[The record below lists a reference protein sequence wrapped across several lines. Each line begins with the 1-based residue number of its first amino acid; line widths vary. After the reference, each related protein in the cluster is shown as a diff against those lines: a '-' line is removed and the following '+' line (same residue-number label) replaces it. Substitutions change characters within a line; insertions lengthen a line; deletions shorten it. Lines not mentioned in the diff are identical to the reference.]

1 MRMFMMLKKEVDTA
15 RASGRLNWEEYER
28 LKKKYLLPI
37 QLNEDARYAEACTL
51 MNNIRQALRSQ

>member
-1 MRMFMMLKKEVDTA
+1 MMLKKEVDSA
-15 RASGRLNWEEYER
+15 KVNGRLNWEEYER

-37 QLNEDARYAEACTL
+37 QLNEDARYTEACTL

>member
-1 MRMFMMLKKEVDTA
+1 MMLKKEVDSA
-15 RASGRLNWEEYER
+15 KVNGRLNWEEYER

>member
-1 MRMFMMLKKEVDTA
+1 MRIFMMLKKEVDTA

-37 QLNEDARYAEACTL
+37 QLNEDTHYTEACTL
-51 MNNIRQALRSQ
+51 MNNIRETLR

>member
-1 MRMFMMLKKEVDTA
+1 MRIFMMLKKEVDTA

-37 QLNEDARYAEACTL
+37 QLNEDTHYAEACTL
-51 MNNIRQALRSQ
+51 MNNIRETLR

>member
-1 MRMFMMLKKEVDTA
+1 MMLKKEVDSA
-15 RASGRLNWEEYER
+15 KANGRLNWEEYER

-37 QLNEDARYAEACTL
+37 QLNEDARYVEACTL